1 MAALFIALVAL
12 ALVLSGLLWYFQ
24 QQQAPPATPKP
35 VSERTDLDLM
45 AAAPDDAP
53 DNWLVGTGGE
63 VLGKVFKVGNRT
75 VTIGRDVGN
84 FIQLEDAQV
93 SRRHCQISPVPDGLR
108 VIDMKSHNG
117 TLVNEAPINTAVVLD
132 GGKIQVGDAVL
143 MYCREAD
150 FDVDDSLGSKKAGV
164 RAKMFTQAAGGEN
177 FKKQLRDA
185 LQAANGDYD
194 KAAAFLEIDVRL
206 FRKVIDSERQ

>member
-1 MAALFIALVAL
+1 MAGIFVALVAL
-12 ALVLSGLLWYFQ
+12 ALILSALLWHFMRQ
-24 QQQAPPATPKP
+24 QQNAPTPRP

-45 AAAPDDAP
+45 TSHSDEEV

-63 VLGKVFKVGNRT
+63 VAGKVFKVGNKM

-84 FIQLEDAQV
+84 FIQLEDSEV
-93 SRRHCQISPVPDGLR
+93 SRRHCQISPVADGLR
-108 VIDMKSHNG
+108 IVDMKSRNG
-117 TLVNEAPINTAVVLD
+117 VLLNGRPVTD
-132 GGKIQVGDAVL
+132 AIIPDNGEIQIGDARL

-150 FDVDDSLGSKKAGV
+150 FDVDDSLAPKKAGV
-164 RAKMFTQAAGGEN
+164 KAKMFTQAAGGAH

-185 LQAANGDYD
+185 LQAANGDYE

-206 FRKVIDSERQ
+206 FRKVIESEKD